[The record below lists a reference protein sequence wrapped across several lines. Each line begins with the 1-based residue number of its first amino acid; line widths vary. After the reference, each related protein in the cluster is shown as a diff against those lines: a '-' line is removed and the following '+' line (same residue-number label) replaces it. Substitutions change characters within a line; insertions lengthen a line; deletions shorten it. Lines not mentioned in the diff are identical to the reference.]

1 MKKKIFV
8 GLTLFIIFSTY
19 KFKNDYNILEVFN
32 IKKIEIINNQIL
44 DGSEIKKDLIFL
56 YQKNIFSINEKE
68 IKERIEKNN
77 FIESF
82 EIKKIYPSSIKIK
95 IFEKK
100 PIAILYDK
108 KEKFFYTDKGDVI
121 KYFNIEKFENLPT
134 VFGNK
139 DNFNYFYKQLAKINF
154 PIDQIKSFY
163 FFETDRWDLLTVN
176 NKTIKLPIKNYE
188 KSLKSFL
195 RIHEKDDF
203 TKFKV
208 FDYRINGQ
216 LILK

>member
-1 MKKKIFV
+1 MKKKLFV
-8 GLTLFIIFSTY
+8 GLILFIFFSTY
-19 KFKNDYNILEVFN
+19 KFKNDYNILKVFN
-32 IKKIEIINNQIL
+32 IKKIEIENNQIL
-44 DGSEIKKDLIFL
+44 DGSVIKKDLIFL

-121 KYFNIEKFENLPT
+121 KYDHDGVYALNQEKLETMECFQKYGNYTSSNNIPT
-134 VFGNK
+134 W
-139 DNFNYFYKQLAKINF
+139 AKAAQV
-154 PIDQIKSFY
+154 D
-163 FFETDRWDLLTVN
+163 
-176 NKTIKLPIKNYE
+176 
-188 KSLKSFL
+188 
-195 RIHEKDDF
+195 
-203 TKFKV
+203 
-208 FDYRINGQ
+208 
-216 LILK
+216 

>member
-1 MKKKIFV
+1 MKKKLFV
-8 GLTLFIIFSTY
+8 GLILLIFFSTY
-19 KFKNDYNILEVFN
+19 KFKNDYNILKVFN
-32 IKKIEIINNQIL
+32 IKRIEIKNNQIL
-44 DGSEIKKDLIFL
+44 DGSVIKKDLIFL

-121 KYFNIEKFENLPT
+121 KYLKIEEFENLPT

-139 DNFNYFYKQLAKINF
+139 DNFNYFYKQLVKINF

-163 FFETDRWDLLTVN
+163 FFETNRWDLLTVN

-188 KSLKSFL
+188 ISLKNFIDL
-195 RIHEKDDF
+195 KDQINF
-203 TKFKV
+203 RKYKI
-208 FDYRINGQ
+208 FDYRINNQ
-216 LILK
+216 IILK

>member
-1 MKKKIFV
+1 MKKKLFV
-8 GLTLFIIFSTY
+8 GLILFIFFSTY
-19 KFKNDYNILEVFN
+19 KFKNDFNILKVFN
-32 IKKIEIINNQIL
+32 IKKIEIENNQIL
-44 DGSEIKKDLIFL
+44 DGSVIKKDLIFL

-68 IKERIEKNN
+68 IKEKIEKNN

-121 KYFNIEKFENLPT
+121 KYLKIEKFENLPT

-139 DNFNYFYKQLAKINF
+139 DNFNFFYKQF
-154 PIDQIKSFY
+154 
-163 FFETDRWDLLTVN
+163 
-176 NKTIKLPIKNYE
+176 
-188 KSLKSFL
+188 
-195 RIHEKDDF
+195 
-203 TKFKV
+203 
-208 FDYRINGQ
+208 G
-216 LILK
+216 

>member
-1 MKKKIFV
+1 MKKKILV
-8 GLTLFIIFSTY
+8 GLILLIFLSTY
-19 KFKNDYNILEVFN
+19 RFKNDYNILKVFN
-32 IKKIEIINNQIL
+32 IKKIEIKNNLIL
-44 DGSEIKKDLIFL
+44 NNDEIRNDLNFL
-56 YQKNIFSINEKE
+56 YQRNIFSINEKE
-68 IKERIEKNN
+68 IRESIEKKG

-100 PIAILYDK
+100 PIAILQDK
-108 KEKFFYTDKGDVI
+108 KEKFFYTDKGDLI
-121 KYFNIEKFENLPT
+121 KYSNIKKFENLPI
-134 VFGNK
+134 VFSNK
-139 DNFNYFYKQLAKINF
+139 DSFNYFYKQLVKINF

-163 FFETDRWDLLTVN
+163 FFETNRWDLLTVN
-176 NKTIKLPIKNYE
+176 NKTIKLPIKNYG

-195 RIHEKDDF
+195 RINEKDEF

>member
-1 MKKKIFV
+1 MKKKLFV
-8 GLTLFIIFSTY
+8 GLILLIFFSTY
-19 KFKNDYNILEVFN
+19 KFKNDYNILKVFN
-32 IKKIEIINNQIL
+32 IKRIEIKNNQIL
-44 DGSEIKKDLIFL
+44 DGSVIKKDLIFL

-108 KEKFFYTDKGDVI
+108 KEKFFYMDKGDVI
-121 KYFNIEKFENLPT
+121 KYLKIEEFENLPT

-139 DNFNYFYKQLAKINF
+139 DNFNYFYNQLVKINF
-154 PIDQIKSFY
+154 PIDQIKSFI
-163 FFETDRWDLLTVN
+163 F
-176 NKTIKLPIKNYE
+176 
-188 KSLKSFL
+188 
-195 RIHEKDDF
+195 
-203 TKFKV
+203 
-208 FDYRINGQ
+208 
-216 LILK
+216 

>member
-8 GLTLFIIFSTY
+8 GFVLFILLSTY
-19 KFKNDYNILEVFN
+19 ELKNDFNIFKIFN
-32 IKKIEIINNQIL
+32 IKKIEIKNNEIL
-44 DGSEIKKDLIFL
+44 DSNAIRNDLNFL
-56 YQKNIFSINEKE
+56 YKKNIFSLNEKE
-68 IKERIEKNN
+68 IKEKIEKNN

-100 PIAILYDK
+100 PIAILHYK

-121 KYFNIEKFENLPT
+121 KYSNIEKFDSLPI
-134 VFGNK
+134 VFSNR
-139 DNFNYFYKQLAKINF
+139 DNFNFFYKKLVKINF
-154 PIDQIKSFY
+154 PIDQIKSLY
-163 FFETDRWDLLTVN
+163 FFEINRWDLITIN
-176 NKTIKLPIKNYE
+176 NKIIKLPINNYE

-195 RIHEKDDF
+195 RINVKDNF

>member
-1 MKKKIFV
+1 MKKKLFV
-8 GLTLFIIFSTY
+8 GLTLFIFFSTY

-44 DGSEIKKDLIFL
+44 DTSEIKKDLIFL

-68 IKERIEKNN
+68 INERIEKNN

-121 KYFNIEKFENLPT
+121 EYLNIEKFANLPT

-176 NKTIKLPIKNYE
+176 NKTIKLPIKIYE

-195 RIHEKDDF
+195 RINEKDDF
-203 TKFKV
+203 TKFKI

>member
-8 GLTLFIIFSTY
+8 GFLLFIFLSTY
-19 KFKNDYNILEVFN
+19 KLNNDFNILKLFN
-32 IKKIEIINNQIL
+32 IKKIEIENNEIL
-44 DGSEIKKDLIFL
+44 NTNAIQKDLNFL
-56 YQKNIFSINEKE
+56 YQKNIFSLNEKE
-68 IKERIEKNN
+68 IKEKIEKNN
-77 FIESF
+77 FIKSF

-100 PIAILYDK
+100 PIAILHYK
-108 KEKFFYTDKGDVI
+108 KEKFFYTDTGDAI
-121 KYFNIEKFENLPT
+121 KFSDIEKFDNLPI
-134 VFGNK
+134 VFSNR
-139 DNFNYFYKQLAKINF
+139 DNFNFFYKNLVKINF

-163 FFETDRWDLLTVN
+163 FFEVNRWDLITIN

-195 RIHEKDDF
+195 KINEKDNF

>member
-1 MKKKIFV
+1 MKKKLFV
-8 GLTLFIIFSTY
+8 GLILLIFFSTY
-19 KFKNDYNILEVFN
+19 KFKNDYNILKVFN
-32 IKKIEIINNQIL
+32 IKRIEIKNNQIL
-44 DGSEIKKDLIFL
+44 DGSVIKKDLIFL

-121 KYFNIEKFENLPT
+121 KYLKIEEFENLPT

-139 DNFNYFYKQLAKINF
+139 DNFNYFYKQLVKINF

-163 FFETDRWDLLTVN
+163 FFETNRWDLLTVN
-176 NKTIKLPIKNYE
+176 NKTIKLPIKNYG

-195 RIHEKDDF
+195 RINKKDDF

>member
-1 MKKKIFV
+1 MYDTNLFLLKTKDIKIK
-8 GLTLFIIFSTY
+8 L
-19 KFKNDYNILEVFN
+19 N
-32 IKKIEIINNQIL
+32 EI
-44 DGSEIKKDLIFL
+44 D
-56 YQKNIFSINEKE
+56 
-68 IKERIEKNN
+68 

-121 KYFNIEKFENLPT
+121 KYLKIEEFENLPT

-139 DNFNYFYKQLAKINF
+139 DNFNYFYKQLVKINF

-163 FFETDRWDLLTVN
+163 FFETNRWDLLTVN
-176 NKTIKLPIKNYE
+176 NKTIKLPIKNYG

-195 RIHEKDDF
+195 
-203 TKFKV
+203 
-208 FDYRINGQ
+208 
-216 LILK
+216 

>member
-1 MKKKIFV
+1 MKKKLFV
-8 GLTLFIIFSTY
+8 GLILLIFFSTY
-19 KFKNDYNILEVFN
+19 KFKNDYNILKVFN
-32 IKKIEIINNQIL
+32 IKKIEIENNQIL
-44 DGSEIKKDLIFL
+44 DGSVIKKDLIFL

-68 IKERIEKNN
+68 IKERIKKNN

-82 EIKKIYPSSIKIK
+82 EIKKIYPGSIKIK

-121 KYFNIEKFENLPT
+121 KYLKIEEFENLPT

-139 DNFNYFYKQLAKINF
+139 DNFNYFYKQLVKINF

-163 FFETDRWDLLTVN
+163 FFETNRWDLLTVN
-176 NKTIKLPIKNYE
+176 NKTIKLPIKNYG

-195 RIHEKDDF
+195 RINKKDDF

>member
-1 MKKKIFV
+1 MKKKLFV
-8 GLTLFIIFSTY
+8 GLILFIFFSTY
-19 KFKNDYNILEVFN
+19 KFKNDYNILKVFN
-32 IKKIEIINNQIL
+32 IKKIEIENNQIL
-44 DGSEIKKDLIFL
+44 DGSVIKKDLIFL

-68 IKERIEKNN
+68 IKENIKKNN

-100 PIAILYDK
+100 PIAILHYK
-108 KEKFFYTDKGDVI
+108 KKKFFYTNTGDVI
-121 KYFNIEKFENLPT
+121 KYLDIEKFENLPI
-134 VFGNK
+134 VFSNR
-139 DNFNYFYKQLAKINF
+139 DNFNFFYKNLVKINF
-154 PIDQIKSFY
+154 PIDQIKSLY
-163 FFETDRWDLLTVN
+163 FFEANRWDLITIN

-195 RIHEKDDF
+195 KINEKDNF
-203 TKFKV
+203 TKFRV

>member
-1 MKKKIFV
+1 MKKKLFF
-8 GLTLFIIFSTY
+8 GLILFIFLSTY
-19 KFKNDYNILEVFN
+19 KLKNDNDILKVFN
-32 IKKIEIINNQIL
+32 IKKIEIKNNQIL
-44 DGSEIKKDLIFL
+44 DGNAIQKDLNFL
-56 YQKNIFSINEKE
+56 YQKNIFFLNEEE
-68 IKERIEKNN
+68 IKESIEMSN

-82 EIKKIYPSSIKIK
+82 EIKKIYPSSIKIN

-121 KYFNIEKFENLPT
+121 KYLNIEKFENLPT
-134 VFGNK
+134 VFSNK
-139 DNFNYFYKQLAKINF
+139 DNFNLFYKQLVKINF
-154 PIDQIKSFY
+154 PIDQIKQFY
-163 FFETDRWDLLTVN
+163 FFEANRWDLLTTN

-195 RIHEKDDF
+195 RINEKDNF
-203 TKFKV
+203 TKFKI

>member
-1 MKKKIFV
+1 MKKKLFF
-8 GLTLFIIFSTY
+8 GLILFIFLSTY
-19 KFKNDYNILEVFN
+19 KLRNDNDILKVFN
-32 IKKIEIINNQIL
+32 IKKIEIKNNQIL
-44 DGSEIKKDLIFL
+44 DGNAIQKDLNFL
-56 YQKNIFSINEKE
+56 YQKNIFFLNEEE
-68 IKERIEKNN
+68 IKESIEMSN

-82 EIKKIYPSSIKIK
+82 EIKKIYPSSIKIN

-121 KYFNIEKFENLPT
+121 KYLNIEKFENLPT
-134 VFGNK
+134 VFSNK
-139 DNFNYFYKQLAKINF
+139 DNFNLFYKQLVKINF

-163 FFETDRWDLLTVN
+163 FFEANRWDLLTTN

-195 RIHEKDDF
+195 RINEKDNF
-203 TKFKV
+203 TKFKI

>member
-8 GLTLFIIFSTY
+8 GFVLFTFLSTY
-19 KFKNDYNILEVFN
+19 NFKNDFNIFKIFN
-32 IKKIEIINNQIL
+32 IKKIEIENNEIL
-44 DGSEIKKDLIFL
+44 NTNAIQKDLNFL
-56 YQKNIFSINEKE
+56 YQKNIFSLNEKK
-68 IKERIEKNN
+68 IKENIEKND

-108 KEKFFYTDKGDVI
+108 KEKFFFTDKGDVI
-121 KYFNIEKFENLPT
+121 KYLNIKKFENLPT
-134 VFGNK
+134 VFSNK
-139 DNFNYFYKQLAKINF
+139 DDFNFFYKQLVKINF
-154 PIDQIKSFY
+154 PIDQIKSLY
-163 FFETDRWDLLTVN
+163 FFEANRWDLLTIN

-195 RIHEKDDF
+195 RINENDNF

>member
-1 MKKKIFV
+1 MKKKLFV
-8 GLTLFIIFSTY
+8 GFVLFIFLSTY
-19 KFKNDYNILEVFN
+19 NFKNDFNIFKIFS
-32 IKKIEIINNQIL
+32 IKKIEIKNNEIL
-44 DGSEIKKDLIFL
+44 DSNEIQKDLDFL
-56 YQKNIFSINEKE
+56 YQKNIFFLDEKE
-68 IKERIEKNN
+68 IKEKIEKNN

-121 KYFNIEKFENLPT
+121 KYLKIEEFENLPT

-139 DNFNYFYKQLAKINF
+139 DNFNYFYKQLVKINF

-163 FFETDRWDLLTVN
+163 FFETNRWDLLTVN
-176 NKTIKLPIKNYE
+176 NKTIKLPIKNYG

-195 RIHEKDDF
+195 RINEKDDF

>member
-1 MKKKIFV
+1 MKKKLFV
-8 GLTLFIIFSTY
+8 GLTLFIFFSTY

-32 IKKIEIINNQIL
+32 IKKIEIVNNQIL

-56 YQKNIFSINEKE
+56 YKENIFSINEKE

-121 KYFNIEKFENLPT
+121 KYLKIEEFENLPT

-176 NKTIKLPIKNYE
+176 NKTIKLPIKNYG

-195 RIHEKDDF
+195 RINEKDEF

>member
-1 MKKKIFV
+1 MKKKLFV
-8 GLTLFIIFSTY
+8 GLILFIFFSTY
-19 KFKNDYNILEVFN
+19 KFKNDYNILKVFN
-32 IKKIEIINNQIL
+32 IKKIEIENNQIL
-44 DGSEIKKDLIFL
+44 DGSVIKKDLIFL

-68 IKERIEKNN
+68 IKERIKKNN

-108 KEKFFYTDKGDVI
+108 KEKFFYMNKGDVI
-121 KYFNIEKFENLPT
+121 KYLKIEEFENLPT

-139 DNFNYFYKQLAKINF
+139 DNFNYFYNQLVKINF

-163 FFETDRWDLLTVN
+163 FFETNRWDLLTVN
-176 NKTIKLPIKNYE
+176 NKTIKLPIKNYG

-195 RIHEKDDF
+195 RINEKDEF

>member
-1 MKKKIFV
+1 MKKKLFV
-8 GLTLFIIFSTY
+8 GLILFIFFSTY
-19 KFKNDYNILEVFN
+19 KFKNDYNILKVFN
-32 IKKIEIINNQIL
+32 IKKIEIENNQIL
-44 DGSEIKKDLIFL
+44 DGSVIKKDLIFL

-68 IKERIEKNN
+68 IKENIQKNN

-108 KEKFFYTDKGDVI
+108 KEKFFYMNKGDVI
-121 KYFNIEKFENLPT
+121 KYLKIEEFENLPT

-139 DNFNYFYKQLAKINF
+139 DNFNYFYNQLVKINF

-163 FFETDRWDLLTVN
+163 FFETNRWDLLTVN
-176 NKTIKLPIKNYE
+176 NKTIKLPIKNYG

-195 RIHEKDDF
+195 RINEKDEF